1 LRSLPEPYRIKSCE
15 RIRRTS
21 RQDREEALKAAGCNI
36 FLLPAETVYIDLV
49 SDSGTSAMS
58 SRQWSSML
66 LADESFAHSRSY
78 YSLLSRVRS
87 IFGFE
92 HVLPLHQG
100 RIGEHLFFRLM
111 LDKGD
116 CVPSNTHF
124 GTTRANIE
132 TFGGIPRDLLLPGA
146 AEWKSEDGFKGNM
159 DVDAL
164 RLLIEKEGREKIP
177 VCMMTVTNNTGAG
190 QPVSLSNM
198 RAARDVLSEAGIPF
212 YVDGARF
219 AENSYFIKLRE
230 KKEKST
236 VLDVARESF
245 SCFEGCLMSAK
256 KDGLSNT
263 GGFFATNDS
272 GLAERFKDIA
282 MVAEGFYTQGGCAA
296 RDLEAMA
303 TGLEECLDEE
313 YLAFRTGQVALL
325 GEMLDAEG
333 VPVYRPWGGHAVF
346 IVVKEFLPHLDVR
359 AFPAHALCCEI
370 FLEGG
375 VRAAPENVKAWSE
388 RENRMPE
395 FVRLSIP
402 RRVYSNS
409 HLEYAAEVVSKVLK
423 RRDGIR
429 GLSLKKEPSKLKE
442 FTSIFERR

>member
-1 LRSLPEPYRIKSCE
+1 
-15 RIRRTS
+15 
-21 RQDREEALKAAGCNI
+21 
-36 FLLPAETVYIDLV
+36 
-49 SDSGTSAMS
+49 
-58 SRQWSSML
+58 ML

-78 YSLLSRVRS
+78 YSFISSVRS

-100 RIGEHLFFRLM
+100 RIGEHLFFQLT

-116 CVPSNTHF
+116 YVPSNTHF

-132 TFGGIPRDLLLPGA
+132 AFGGVPCDLLLPSA
-146 AEWKSEDGFKGNM
+146 SEWKSQDDFKGNM

-164 RLLIEKEGREKIP
+164 RLLIENVGREKIP

-198 RAARDVLSEAGIPF
+198 QSVKDELSKAGIPF

-219 AENSYFIKLRE
+219 AENSYFIKMRE
-230 KKEKST
+230 KREKQS
-236 VLDVARESF
+236 VLDIARETF
-245 SCFEGCLMSAK
+245 SCFEGCLVSAK

-263 GGFFATNDS
+263 GGFFATND
-272 GLAERFKDIA
+272 GALAERFKDVA
-282 MVAEGFYTQGGCAA
+282 MMAEGFYTQGGCAA

-303 TGLEECLDEE
+303 RGLEECLDEE

-325 GEMLDAEG
+325 GEMLEATG

-346 IVVKEFLPHLDVR
+346 IVVKEFLPHLEAR

-375 VRAAPENVKAWSE
+375 VRAAPENVEAWRE
-388 RENRMPE
+388 RESRMPE

-402 RRVYSNS
+402 RRVYTNS
-409 HLEYAAEVVSKVLK
+409 HLEYAAEVVARVLE
-423 RRDGIR
+423 RRDGIK
-429 GLSLKKEPSKLKE
+429 GLGLRREPSRLKE